1 MEAAIAPVLPAL
13 QCKLHLSY
21 TRICIFLPGTTAL
34 VSTFDHLQVKG
45 VFNGAALVFY
55 SYIGFDSVACS
66 AEEVRR
72 PSRDL
77 PLGILGALGIVTVC
91 YMLMSAVL
99 VSRGCVLFVLI
110 EV

>member
-1 MEAAIAPVLPAL
+1 MLLLL
-13 QCKLHLSY
+13 QSVLHLSGM
-21 TRICIFLPGTTAL
+21 FLNGRRCCCHRLSFLAIQCHQSKLHAAAAAAL
-34 VSTFDHLQVKG
+34 NAAQVRG

-77 PLGILGALGIVTVC
+77 PLGILGALGCVTVC

-99 VSRGCVLFVLI
+99 VS
-110 EV
+110 